1 MKVLEGRY
9 NCNNTFY
16 SHQTTMPIELKQLP
30 QSRQSRSFE
39 NRMQLTEYTT
49 FQDVEVDT
57 NKEVIMELCTCS
69 DELLL
74 FYT

>member
-1 MKVLEGRY
+1 
-9 NCNNTFY
+9 
-16 SHQTTMPIELKQLP
+16 MPIELKQLP
-30 QSRQSRSFE
+30 QSRRSRSFE

-49 FQDVEVDT
+49 FQEVEVDT